1 MFTNRESTAE
11 QQKAPSVKMIL
22 LPMAV
27 FTCMLCGCRSSI
39 LEDPSITIQYSVPQ
53 AAHVTLN
60 IENSYNTVIATP
72 VDAVQDAGFYRASFD
87 ATGVQ
92 EGAYFYT
99 LEYRGVNS
107 NYYFKSTRTFLL
119 LK

>member
-1 MFTNRESTAE
+1 M
-11 QQKAPSVKMIL
+11 KKIIL
-22 LPMAV
+22 LQALL
-27 FTCMLCGCRSSI
+27 TCMVYGCRSSI
-39 LEDPSITIQYSVPQ
+39 LEDPAISIRYSVPQ

-72 VDAVQDAGFYRASFD
+72 VDADLAAGYYVASFD
-87 ATGVQ
+87 ASGVQ

-99 LEYRGVNS
+99 LEIRGINN
-107 NYYFKSTRTFLL
+107 NYYSRSTRIFLL

>member
-1 MFTNRESTAE
+1 MKEF
-11 QQKAPSVKMIL
+11 L
-22 LPMAV
+22 LQLGVLACIV
-27 FTCMLCGCRSSI
+27 SGCRSSI
-39 LEDPSITIQYSVPQ
+39 LEDPSISIQYSVPQ

-72 VDAVQDAGFYRASFD
+72 VDADLAAGHYVASFD
-87 ATGVQ
+87 ASGVQ

-99 LEYRGVNS
+99 LEIRGVNN
-107 NYYFKSTRTFLL
+107 NYYSRSTRIFLL